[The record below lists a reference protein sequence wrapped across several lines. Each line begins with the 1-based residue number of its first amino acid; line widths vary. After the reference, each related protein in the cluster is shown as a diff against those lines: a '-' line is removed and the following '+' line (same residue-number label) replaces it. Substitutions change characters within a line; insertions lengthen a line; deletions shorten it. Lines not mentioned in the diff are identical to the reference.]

1 MSRTLGRII
10 STSKNFNIEYK
21 HEEDIHENI
30 SATCENNN
38 DEDGIS
44 LHISYNNSSPV
55 TSSYKYA
62 KIFLNKEDAYELGK
76 WLLERASDGEK

>member
-1 MSRTLGRII
+1 MSRILSRII
-10 STSKNFNIEYK
+10 STSKDFNIEYK
-21 HEEDIHENI
+21 HEENIHENI
-30 SATCENNN
+30 NATYENNN
-38 DEDGIS
+38 NEDGIN

-62 KIFLNKEDAYELGK
+62 KIFLNKEDAYELEK